1 MQHRDRWNMMGGPP
15 GLLNLN
21 CLAATKRKRVGR
33 TRSAQQEDEEEEEE
47 ASDVFSRKR
56 VLRRKRKKRSEFLRT
71 MSDTGSESEGG
82 QNSSYTSGLD
92 SSCASE
98 AEEEDCPTDPAT
110 LSMLLER
117 FTVSSNPSIGFAT
130 FKESTVE
137 STLEERRGLNA
148 DEASVRLYLMSL
160 FRKLYI
166 ASHSVRYTPCYLGQE
181 KLPSLLEFPRLVAL
195 LGLAVVTQRRAGF
208 TLADLVRLLTSDS
221 LPFHT
226 AARLLPDCYQVHT

>member
-1 MQHRDRWNMMGGPP
+1 MGGPP

-21 CLAATKRKRVGR
+21 CLSATKRKRVGR
-33 TRSAQQEDEEEEEE
+33 TRTAQQEDEEEEEEE

-82 QNSSYTSGLD
+82 QNSSYTSGLE

-117 FTVSSNPSIGFAT
+117 FTVSTNPSIGFSNLT
-130 FKESTVE
+130 DGVVK
-137 STLEERRGLNA
+137 STLEERRK
-148 DEASVRLYLMSL
+148 DSDQASVS
-160 FRKLYI
+160 
-166 ASHSVRYTPCYLGQE
+166 
-181 KLPSLLEFPRLVAL
+181 
-195 LGLAVVTQRRAGF
+195 
-208 TLADLVRLLTSDS
+208 
-221 LPFHT
+221 
-226 AARLLPDCYQVHT
+226 